1 MHRKSIALTL
11 LVTAAIVL
19 FGSPATGWADKI
31 SGPLAG
37 MAVPAIHVYVI
48 EGEGAG
54 QQNRAELVSKR
65 ANQPTIY
72 FFVPSEKWSRPTARL
87 LRELDGKVTVA
98 GPEAKVAFVWLTD
111 DLSEGKAYLP
121 RAQQSLKLENSLWTV
136 YDGDQFGPGEWGINI
151 DADVTIVIAR
161 EGKVVHSIGYLSPN
175 ATLTEEVIGR
185 LMAKPE

>member
-1 MHRKSIALTL
+1 MITSVVMVAGLG
-11 LVTAAIVL
+11 TA
-19 FGSPATGWADKI
+19 WAEKI
-31 SGPLAG
+31 SGPLAE

-54 QQNRAELVSKR
+54 QQNRVELVSKR
-65 ANQPTIY
+65 GKQPTIY
-72 FFVPSEKWSRPTARL
+72 FFVPSERWSRPTARL
-87 LRELDGKVTVA
+87 LRELDGKVSVA

-151 DADVTIVIAR
+151 DADVTVVIAR
-161 EGKVVHSIGYLSPN
+161 DGKVVHSIGYLSPN
-175 ATLTEEVIGR
+175 ATLTEEIIGR
-185 LMAKPE
+185 FMVEPE